1 MGPESPWGMVLHY
14 PHENLI
20 DILKKG
26 AVAWLRM
33 GVRFDSQPGPGQPPA
48 WADAIRQ
55 VREANKG
62 PRQEVY
68 FGIDPNYPNWI
79 ASGAPLPDDDNDDDD
94 GPGGGPRRVP
104 RPRPPGNNEGSEDW
118 KKRHVHWEDFVRQVI
133 GFFGQRGVRYFN
145 IGNEP
150 NNPFFYRF
158 GRDEYTTLL
167 TIAARVIHGAGYKVC
182 APDIATDDKWNPWN
196 FLKTCLREVRE
207 ANQTLDVVSI
217 HGYRGKNESALE
229 FMNNLRPV
237 MGALREY
244 GVNAPVWLTETGV
257 SNFHFPNDPA
267 KNGRRVVEICQTIG
281 EGMLPTFRPWGARQP
296 KFIKK
301 IFFFVWSDDI
311 GEVGREREWG
321 KYAWLSRAP
330 GLEPLPHLWNAYK
343 SVTGGS

>member
-26 AVAWLRM
+26 GVAWLRI
-33 GVRFDSQPGPGQPPA
+33 GVRFDSKPGPNQPPA
-48 WADAIRQ
+48 WEDAIRQ

-68 FGIDPNYPNWI
+68 FGIDPNYPDWI
-79 ASGAPLPDDDNDDDD
+79 AQGAPPPEGGDD
-94 GPGGGPRRVP
+94 GDRPGGGGPRR

-118 KKRHVHWEDFVRQVI
+118 KKRHEHWENFVREVI
-133 GFFGQRGVRYFN
+133 SFFGPRGVRYFN

-150 NNPFFYRF
+150 NDPSFYRF
-158 GRDEYTTLL
+158 GTHEYITLL
-167 TIAARVIHGAGYKVC
+167 TIAARVIHEARYKVC
-182 APDIATDDKWNPWN
+182 APDIATDDKWKPWV
-196 FLKTCLREVRE
+196 FLKMCLKQLRE

-217 HGYRGKNESALE
+217 HGYQGKNDSALN
-229 FMNNLRPV
+229 FMNDLRPV
-237 MGALREY
+237 TGALREY

-267 KNGRRVVEICQTIG
+267 KNGRRVIELCQMIG
-281 EGMLPTFRPWGARQP
+281 EGMLPSYRPWGARQP

-301 IFFFVWSDDI
+301 IFFFVWS
-311 GEVGREREWG
+311 EHANEAG
-321 KYAWLSRAP
+321 KYAWLSRPPA
-330 GLEPLPHLWNAYK
+330 LEPLPHLWNAYK